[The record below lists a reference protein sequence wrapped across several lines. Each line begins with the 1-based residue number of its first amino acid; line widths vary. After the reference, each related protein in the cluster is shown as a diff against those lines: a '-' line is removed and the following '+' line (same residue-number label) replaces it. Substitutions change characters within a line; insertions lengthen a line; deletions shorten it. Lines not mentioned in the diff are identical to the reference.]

1 MSTTSRSYKHEF
13 INFREVCIGGIAPKR
28 LYHSSRPATFSETN
42 FALSKLAE
50 KAEIAAVINL
60 DDREAELVIKADRIP
75 WYRRLF
81 EKGCVIALDMDFNYK
96 SDQFSLKLYKGFK
109 FILEHK
115 GHYLIHCL
123 QGIDRTGF
131 IVMILEMLTEANKKE
146 IINEYMMSFLERP
159 GFEKGSEQYRVEK
172 NNFLKILIEI
182 NNFAEISREDDLVNA
197 AENYVSKVIGLTMD
211 ETNLLKRALS
221 INNQWRQV

>member
-28 LYHSSRPATFSETN
+28 LYRSSHPATFSETN
-42 FALSKLAE
+42 SALAKLAE
-50 KAEIAAVINL
+50 KAEIAAVLNL
-60 DDREAELVIKADRIP
+60 DDRETELLIKADRIP
-75 WYRRLF
+75 WYRHLF

-96 SDQFSLKLYKGFK
+96 SDQFSLKLYKGLK

-115 GHYLIHCL
+115 GPYLIHCL

-131 IVMILEMLTEANKKE
+131 MVMILEMVMGANRNE
-146 IINEYMMSFLERP
+146 IINEYMISFLEKP

-172 NNFLKILIEI
+172 NNFVKILIEI

-197 AENYVSKVIGLTMD
+197 AENYFIKSNWFHHG
-211 ETNLLKRALS
+211 
-221 INNQWRQV
+221 